1 MGFKKVNCKAE
12 IDAELK
18 KNPEM
23 IKLAEEFDR
32 EYELMKKIVKVRKE
46 MGLTQKDIS
55 EKSGLTQQ
63 MVSRIENVGHSPTL
77 SNFMKYLTAI
87 GLNIDIV
94 RKVKM

>member
-1 MGFKKVNCKAE
+1 MGFKKVDCKAE

-46 MGLTQKDIS
+46 MGLTQKDI
-55 EKSGLTQQ
+55 
-63 MVSRIENVGHSPTL
+63 
-77 SNFMKYLTAI
+77 
-87 GLNIDIV
+87 
-94 RKVKM
+94 

>member
-32 EYELMKKIVKVRKE
+32 EYELIKKIVKVRKE
-46 MGLTQKDIS
+46 MGPQKSRGGGILEYD
-55 EKSGLTQQ
+55 LLP
-63 MVSRIENVGHSPTL
+63 VSNLVE
-77 SNFMKYLTAI
+77 
-87 GLNIDIV
+87 
-94 RKVKM
+94 